1 MKKFLFV
8 SLLVFLFSLPST
20 TIAKKAKAT
29 SPKSEVAPPP
39 AALPPPGS
47 GQIEVRGQSRN
58 LDMTLLLN
66 NRTEAIKFVEPR
78 KDYKNEILSTVY

>member
-8 SLLVFLFSLPST
+8 SLFGFSFTLSPQLQ
-20 TIAKKAKAT
+20 AKKIKAT
-29 SPKSEVAPPP
+29 AKKSEVAPTP